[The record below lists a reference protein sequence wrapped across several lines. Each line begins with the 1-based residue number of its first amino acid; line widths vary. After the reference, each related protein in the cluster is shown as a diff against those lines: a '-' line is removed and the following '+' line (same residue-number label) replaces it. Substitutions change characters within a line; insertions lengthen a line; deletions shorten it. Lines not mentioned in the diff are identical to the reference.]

1 MLVGHKKQWQMLE
14 KSWQAGRLAHAYLF
28 VGQEKLGKKTFAIE
42 LAKEI
47 LKEEIT
53 RRPHPDYLFLEPE
66 TKEIKI
72 EQIRDFIWKMSLK
85 PSVAEMKVAIVDQA
99 QMMTIEAQNCFL
111 KTLEEPAGQAL
122 IVLITAY
129 PHLLLPT
136 IVSRC
141 EQIKFFPVPVEEIT
155 KHPVLKSLA
164 EKEIDEVLRIA
175 MGRPGAA
182 IDLISLPQAREK
194 RRQIMTGLGK
204 VLNASLAGRFAYV
217 KKMPEAPAAVE
228 EILNTWLWCF
238 RRALINKLGQ
248 EKELTIFSKKSLS
261 QLMRIISNIEETRF
275 LALRTNVNLRLALE
289 NLLLEF

>member
-1 MLVGHKKQWQMLE
+1 M
-14 KSWQAGRLAHAYLF
+14 
-28 VGQEKLGKKTFAIE
+28 
-42 LAKEI
+42 
-47 LKEEIT
+47 
-53 RRPHPDYLFLEPE
+53 
-66 TKEIKI
+66 
-72 EQIRDFIWKMSLK
+72 
-85 PSVAEMKVAIVDQA
+85 
-99 QMMTIEAQNCFL
+99 
-111 KTLEEPAGQAL
+111 
-122 IVLITAY
+122 ITAY

-175 MGRPGAA
+175 MGRPGVA

-217 KKMPEAPAAVE
+217 KEMPEAPAAVE

-261 QLMRIISNIEETRF
+261 QLMRIISSIEETRF

>member
-217 KKMPEAPAAVE
+217 KEMPEAPAAVE